1 MPKKVEALRD
11 RRKRGAGVAAEA
23 ARNKE
28 QCGFDFSC
36 GAFVKTVWL
45 EPVFDTEVPLPGGR
59 CWTKNVYSQINTP
72 RRRVAT
78 SCLLICTSLN
88 VEA

>member
-1 MPKKVEALRD
+1 VPKKVEALRD

-45 EPVFDTEVPLPGGR
+45 EPVSDTEVPLPGAMLDEN
-59 CWTKNVYSQINTP
+59 CLFSNQHSAAES
-72 RRRVAT
+72 RRLDIGFGT
-78 SCLLICTSLN
+78 
-88 VEA
+88 